1 MSVLR
6 IAKEELKERM
16 DKGEEI
22 VILDVRA
29 PDSYNGSNVK
39 IKSSRRK
46 DPIAVESWYKDLPN
60 DKLIITYCT

>member
-16 DKGEEI
+16 DKSEEI

-29 PDSYNGSNVK
+29 TDSYNGSNVK
-39 IKSSRRK
+39 IKGSRRK
-46 DPIAVESWYKDLPN
+46 DPLAVERWHKEVPK
-60 DKLIITYCT
+60 DKLIVTYCT